1 MVSEEELKKAI
12 IDIMKDSNDLE
23 SAKTIFEAVAI
34 DNYYITAGRVNIVRV
49 AMKCI
54 LEYLKNPRNLNIT
67 ETRREIVKLKE
78 IEKSHQEEN
87 GKLRVELE
95 QEKEKNKEIA
105 IKNRALKEESN
116 ACGEQIVSLD
126 NQLKA
131 KEQEIAYLKSQIPS
145 DKIFYFSD
153 KDYISKDK
161 IKERLAELE
170 NKSGGNSYYVQAMI
184 NAEKNILKE
193 LLEGK

>member
-1 MVSEEELKKAI
+1 MSEEEKKAI
-12 IDIMKDSNDLE
+12 EITQEHLTEMLERYEMYNDQLEVRCHYRNGDIK
-23 SAKTIFEAVAI
+23 I
-34 DNYYITAGRVNIVRV
+34 
-49 AMKCI
+49 I
-54 LEYLKNPRNLNIT
+54 LNLIEKQQKELNN
-67 ETRREIVKLKE
+67 LKE

-161 IKERLAELE
+161 IMQE
-170 NKSGGNSYYVQAMI
+170 I
-184 NAEKNILKE
+184 KNIEKRMETATNSTEYQKLHCAQE
-193 LLEGK
+193 YLRGLLWEV